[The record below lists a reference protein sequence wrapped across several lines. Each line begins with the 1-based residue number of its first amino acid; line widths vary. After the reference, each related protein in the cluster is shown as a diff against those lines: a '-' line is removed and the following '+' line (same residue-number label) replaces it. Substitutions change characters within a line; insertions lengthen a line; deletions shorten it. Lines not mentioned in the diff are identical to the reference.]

1 MAEAASCGIVDANHV
16 YLLDSGAQ
24 YKNGTTDVTR
34 TVHFGQ
40 PTDEERDCFTRV
52 LKV

>member
-1 MAEAASCGIVDANHV
+1 M

-34 TVHFGQ
+34 TMHFGA
-40 PTDEERDCFTRV
+40 PTEEERNCYTAV